1 MDGLATPGKIVNGAD
16 LSFNQ
21 VGQARYLD
29 AYGHGTH
36 MAGIIAG
43 RSNGAPVELSRRT
56 CCFLLGAG
64 GFLGNLDPFDLEP
77 AANLSTVGF
86 SVTTA
91 LALAM
96 QPGTGVM
103 FASSGGALG
112 TIDTATGAFHSIGS
126 FGSARGAA
134 GTKTLTAVSALTFH
148 NATLYAVD
156 FMGLG
161 KLDLLLKVNPLT
173 GGVVQNGSGP
183 GVDYVQI
190 QKLSKTLTSLSD
202 IAVDPAT
209 GMMYGLAWD
218 GNGHYE
224 LATVNP
230 ATGLVSLVGGKLSAK
245 VSALTFDGYGQ
256 LWGLDAVSSQLVVI
270 DKATGAA
277 PQSTRSISTATAYR
291 DIAPTTADVFLS
303 PAPYFLGMAPGAR
316 IVNVKVG
323 AHDGAVDVS
332 QVIAAIDWVVQHR
345 TDHGLNIRVLNL
357 SLGTDSVQKYEV
369 DPLAYAVEQAW
380 KRGIVVVVAAGNNGN
395 GSALRDPATDPFV
408 IAVGS
413 VDPQGT
419 HSTGDDVLSPFSNC
433 GVGRTVDLVAPG
445 RSILSLR
452 SPGSTSDVAYPEARL
467 GTHLFRG
474 TGTSQAAAV
483 VSGAV
488 ALLLDQRPGLL
499 PDQVKSILR
508 SSARPIAGVT
518 SSCQG
523 AGLLDLGRAPTTLT
537 PTSGYAQG
545 FKVARGTGLLDAAR
559 GTHRVSDGVA
569 VISGEIDIHGKPWNG
584 TTWSAAAAQGTT
596 WSGGTWNGTTWSGTT
611 WSGANWLGTTW
622 SGTTWSETTWSWTTR
637 SGTTWS
643 GTTWS
648 GTTWSGTTWSDRSWR
663 GQTWG

>member
-1 MDGLATPGKIVNGAD
+1 VDGLDTPGKIVNGAD

-21 VGQARYLD
+21 VEQARYLD

-43 RSNGAPVELSRRT
+43 RSDGAPVELSRRT
-56 CCFLLGAG
+56 CCFLLGDG
-64 GFLGNLDPFDLEP
+64 GFLGNLDPFDLDP
-77 AANLSTVGF
+77 ATSLSTVGF
-86 SVTTA
+86 SATTA
-91 LALAM
+91 LALAV
-96 QPGTGVM
+96 QPGTGVV
-103 FASSGGALG
+103 FTSSGGALG
-112 TIDTATGAFHSIGS
+112 TLDTATGAFHSIGS

-134 GTKTLTAVSALTFH
+134 GTKTLTTVWALTSQ
-148 NATLYAVD
+148 NATLYAVN
-156 FMGLG
+156 FMGSG
-161 KLDLLLKVNPLT
+161 SLDLLLKVNPLT
-173 GGVVQNGSGP
+173 GGVVRDGFGP

-190 QKLSKTLTSLSD
+190 QKPSKTLKSLSD

-209 GMMYGLAWD
+209 GTMYGLAWD
-218 GNGHYE
+218 GNGRYE

-230 ATGLVSLVGGKLSAK
+230 ATGLVSLVGGKLGAK

-256 LWGLDAVSSQLVVI
+256 LWGLNAVDSELVVI

-277 PQSTRSISTATAYR
+277 PQSTRPISTATAYR
-291 DIAPTTADVFLS
+291 DTAPTTADVFLS
-303 PAPYFLGMAPGAR
+303 PGPYFLGMAPGAR

-345 TDHGLNIRVLNL
+345 TDNGLNVRVLNL
-357 SLGTDSVQKYEV
+357 SLGTDSVQKYEA

-380 KRGIVVVVAAGNNGN
+380 KRGIVVVVAAGNDGN
-395 GSALRDPATDPFV
+395 GSALRDPAFDPFV
-408 IAVGS
+408 VAVGS

-419 HSTGDDVLSPFSNC
+419 YSTGDDVLSPFSNC

-452 SPGSTSDVAYPEARL
+452 SPGSTSDVAYPDARF

-508 SSARPIAGVT
+508 SSAQPIAGVT
-518 SSCQG
+518 PSCQG
-523 AGLLDLGRAPTTLT
+523 AGLLDLGRALNTPT

-545 FKVARGTGLLDAAR
+545 FKVSKGNGSLDAAR

-569 VISGEIDIHGKPWNG
+569 VISGEVDIHGKPWNG
-584 TTWSAAAAQGTT
+584 TTWSAAGAQ
-596 WSGGTWNGTTWSGTT
+596 
-611 WSGANWLGTTW
+611 
-622 SGTTWSETTWSWTTR
+622 
-637 SGTTWS
+637 
-643 GTTWS
+643 
-648 GTTWSGTTWSDRSWR
+648 GTTWSGTTWSDRSWS